1 MKRILIPLAIIVLAS
16 CSKYEGGWYA
26 SPSDARYDANYPA
39 DAIQEEIPPESG
51 DSFDTIVENPFIKV
65 SEQPVSTFSVD
76 ADGASYAYTRRCIR
90 NNYLPSPNAIRT
102 EEFLNYF
109 TFDYSDP
116 AGDESVG
123 INAELGNCPWNDAH
137 KLLRLGLKG
146 KSVAE
151 ADVPPANYILLV
163 DTSGSMLGSDR
174 LDLLKSGLCN
184 MLDYLRP
191 VDRVAIITYSGD
203 VKKLLE
209 STLVTDPAKIKKV
222 IRSLEASGG
231 TAGGPAMKMAYE
243 EASEHFM
250 KNGNNRIIMC
260 TDGDFNVGVSS
271 TEELIQM
278 VESYSDKG
286 IYLSIMGFGMG
297 NYQDS
302 RMENLS
308 NHGNGTYTYIDCEDE
323 MMKVFVHERSH
334 FLSVANDTK
343 CQITFSDAVESY
355 RLIGYE
361 NRVMNNED
369 FEDDTK
375 DAGEIGAGQ
384 TVTALYEIVPAQ
396 GYSSGTTAAT
406 FDVRYKKALGTESR
420 PLSLEVTVPGATLAN
435 SPEFHFAAGI
445 AAFSLSLRNSQ
456 YKGSAS
462 FGMASELVKKGSK
475 DIPDPLKLRTQ
486 LLELIDAA
494 SKIQE

>member
-1 MKRILIPLAIIVLAS
+1 
-16 CSKYEGGWYA
+16 
-26 SPSDARYDANYPA
+26 
-39 DAIQEEIPPESG
+39 
-51 DSFDTIVENPFIKV
+51 
-65 SEQPVSTFSVD
+65 
-76 ADGASYAYTRRCIR
+76 
-90 NNYLPSPNAIRT
+90 
-102 EEFLNYF
+102 
-109 TFDYSDP
+109 
-116 AGDESVG
+116 
-123 INAELGNCPWNDAH
+123 
-137 KLLRLGLKG
+137 
-146 KSVAE
+146 
-151 ADVPPANYILLV
+151 
-163 DTSGSMLGSDR
+163 
-174 LDLLKSGLCN
+174 
-184 MLDYLRP
+184 
-191 VDRVAIITYSGD
+191 
-203 VKKLLE
+203 
-209 STLVTDPAKIKKV
+209 
-222 IRSLEASGG
+222 
-231 TAGGPAMKMAYE
+231 
-243 EASEHFM
+243 
-250 KNGNNRIIMC
+250 
-260 TDGDFNVGVSS
+260 
-271 TEELIQM
+271 M

-343 CQITFSDAVESY
+343 CQITFSSAVESY

-396 GYSSGTTAAT
+396 EYASGATAAT